1 MSVACFIRK
10 NTPEL
15 KESLKKLGCI
25 YNGKASEVNQP
36 YLYYNNGRY
45 WEVNSKPARG
55 VEVVDCGENENL
67 FLALAAL
74 RTNTDK
80 NQWFTDGEIVELCLD
95 DMPSKYMQLNGHKCT
110 VDELR
115 NIFI

>member
-1 MSVACFIRK
+1 MVVDCFIRK

-15 KESLKKLGCI
+15 KERLKKLGYI
-25 YNGKASEVNQP
+25 YNGKVSDANQP
-36 YLYYNNGRY
+36 YLYYSHGRY
-45 WEVNSKPARG
+45 WEVNSKPSRG
-55 VEVVDCGENENL
+55 LEVVDCEENENL
-67 FLALAAL
+67 FLAIAAL

-95 DMPSKYMQLNGHKCT
+95 DMPSKYMQLNGHKCS

-115 NIFI
+115 NIFL